1 MFYTMYEF
9 NSIINIVDYLLKG
22 GCVMSVN
29 IWSLFPFILFC
40 VIFVLLLLFFR
51 SKGEFSGNQF
61 DERQELLRGQAYKH
75 AFFCMVLIGIAFFF
89 LLDVLLEF
97 GISGGAALVITVFAG
112 LLIFAVECVWKE
124 AFFSLHQHP
133 KKLLILYIILGCINT
148 FNGCVNL
155 REENVGRELPPIPG
169 MIMLCCGILFLAVSA
184 AILLRT
190 YILRPDDN

>member
-1 MFYTMYEF
+1 MSFDF
-9 NSIINIVDYLLKG
+9 WNLL
-22 GCVMSVN
+22 
-29 IWSLFPFILFC
+29 PFILFC

-51 SKGEFSGNQF
+51 SKGEFSGNRF

-89 LLDVLLEF
+89 LLDVLPES

-124 AFFSLHQHP
+124 AFFPLHQHP
-133 KKLLILYIILGCINT
+133 KKLLILYIVLGCINT

-190 YILRPDDN
+190 YVIQPDDN

>member
-1 MFYTMYEF
+1 
-9 NSIINIVDYLLKG
+9 
-22 GCVMSVN
+22 MSVN

-61 DERQELLRGQAYKH
+61 DERQELLRGRAYKH

-89 LLDVLLEF
+89 LLDVLPES